1 MKNGKMGREQIG
13 AEQCYLALLVV
24 KVAAESGN
32 FFKSNKEF
40 KRWLMPQVLLRNDIK
55 VVGIKGTKR
64 IFWLLSTVN
73 GFIKRENKKIIITK
87 EGYKF
92 LWADEFKKPEI
103 FKKAVGFSDSFLKK
117 PRYKSVADEIK
128 NKNTKGTLIQKSD
141 RENNSNGFV
150 AINVDDI
157 NPKKSQGG
165 LVFSCVGSEIH
176 ESEKHN
182 SSAIYMEVNVCGDV
196 HRYSKTSEIYYFD
209 SQSGKGFVR
218 ARENMYPVGP
228 KTVLFIPAGMSH
240 YLIPSAGEILKV
252 FVVSPVR
259 WESEE
264 EFIRGREVKDSAT
277 SGSV

>member
-1 MKNGKMGREQIG
+1 MKKIG
-13 AEQCYLALLVV
+13 AEDCYLALLAM
-24 KVAAESGN
+24 KAAAKNGN
-32 FFKSNKEF
+32 FFKKNKEF
-40 KRWLMPQVLLRNDIK
+40 KRWLASQVLLRNDIK
-55 VVGIKGTKR
+55 VVGIKGAKR

-73 GFIKRENKKIIITK
+73 RFVKRENKRIIITE

-103 FKKAVGFSDSFLKK
+103 FKEAVGCTDSFLKR
-117 PRYKSVADEIK
+117 PRYRSVVNEIR
-128 NKNTKGTLIQKSD
+128 NKNIKGTLIPKSD
-141 RENNSNGFV
+141 KENTNGFV
-150 AINVDDI
+150 AMNINNI

-252 FVVSPVR
+252 FVVSLVR